1 MIDANEQYEKEYS
14 HLVAQR
20 EQRAREISR
29 RESEICAELIERSQT
44 LLGAISLVEELDNP
58 ELVLAM
64 LILNK
69 YPAHTV
75 LRVMAEKKANA
86 ELPRG

>member
-58 ELVLAM
+58 ERCS
-64 LILNK
+64 
-69 YPAHTV
+69 YSTSTRRTPCC
-75 LRVMAEKKANA
+75 
-86 ELPRG
+86 G